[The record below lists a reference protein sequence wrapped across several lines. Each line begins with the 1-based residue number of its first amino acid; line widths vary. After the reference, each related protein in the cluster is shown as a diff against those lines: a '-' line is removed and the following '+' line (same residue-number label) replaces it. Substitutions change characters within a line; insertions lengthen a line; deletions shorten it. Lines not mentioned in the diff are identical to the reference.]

1 MEDDAANFSDM
12 PIPGQSLTGKLG
24 EKAYERPPEKPTVDE
39 NLSFYVES
47 LLNPEIMP
55 KLAANLDRGRTVSD
69 FAEAVITSGVASGRH
84 TIDVG
89 VLVLP
94 VVMEIV
100 AYVGELYDV
109 DYDMGLKAKSAE
121 SEDHFM
127 EVAKKRM
134 QEDEAADFED
144 DDNSAF
150 TDFMPEDENEDMPI
164 EEEAPDAPAIPTTGL
179 MGRGV

>member
-1 MEDDAANFSDM
+1 MEDDVANFSDM
-12 PIPGQSLTGKLG
+12 PVPGQSLTGKLG

-47 LLNPEIMP
+47 LLNPEIIP

-100 AYVGELYDV
+100 AYVGELYDI

-127 EVAKKRM
+127 EVAKKRL

-144 DDNSAF
+144 DDTSAF
-150 TDFMPEDENEDMPI
+150 TDFMPEDEGEDMPI